1 MKKERVLLVLCMAL
15 MVLPIMAKRK
25 QWTEQQAWEWQER
38 VGVIKGFNQPHPTY
52 PGQTR
57 YDILKKAS
65 ELGFNSV
72 RFWVSG
78 GTVDE
83 KIAHIQAVIDDA
95 SAFNMT
101 ISPVLTFGDV
111 AYSNAKKR
119 GDKVKDSDYE
129 PDFRK
134 LMRHFAN
141 EKRIIL
147 WDLMNEPH
155 FGDQQETYDE
165 MDIIENM
172 VRWSWDED
180 VSQPIS
186 SSIIWA
192 PVNKNNKALKRYSEV
207 EQMMDVH
214 NFHSY
219 DCALDFSTRICKM
232 LDYIKSLG
240 NRPIICT
247 ECLTRVNGS
256 GVARSLAV
264 FAKYKVN
271 FYVWGLYVNDR
282 NWEVRWRKS
291 TYDPYEPMFHNLLYS
306 DGDIYDAREIEL
318 IRNFRFAEPGENLD
332 EGIEITD
339 RWTHERAW
347 KWMVGGPVRGT
358 NIVSDTKKV
367 AAQGYNSVR
376 IRLYYSD
383 WKNHKEDFFT
393 RFDNS
398 LKDASAQGL
407 TVMPVLLDDDD
418 VMNGA
423 IALGEYVNNV
433 IDRYYSDSRILA
445 WELYHKPGEKV
456 KDTKQLMDIVSTVF
470 RYARN
475 VYSNQPLTMTP
486 VVDVKPFE
494 AGFDPW
500 EALVHGHTGGWG
512 RLNYSGGSSPDLIYK
527 IWSLSDV
534 VSFATDMPTPETGW
548 LISICYRFGRPI
560 FCTDWK
566 YDNDETMATTLQRFA
581 MSHVFWFASKSVT
594 TQKINSF
601 RFIPISTERQ
611 E

>member
-1 MKKERVLLVLCMAL
+1 MKKERLLFVLCMVL
-15 MVLPIMAKRK
+15 MALPIMAKRK

-407 TVMPVLLDDDD
+407 TVMPVMLDDDD
-418 VMNGA
+418 AMNGA

-433 IDRYYSDSRILA
+433 IDRYYSDNRILA
-445 WELYHKPGEKV
+445 W
-456 KDTKQLMDIVSTVF
+456 
-470 RYARN
+470 
-475 VYSNQPLTMTP
+475 
-486 VVDVKPFE
+486 
-494 AGFDPW
+494 
-500 EALVHGHTGGWG
+500 
-512 RLNYSGGSSPDLIYK
+512 GSY
-527 IWSLSDV
+527 
-534 VSFATDMPTPETGW
+534 E
-548 LISICYRFGRPI
+548 
-560 FCTDWK
+560 
-566 YDNDETMATTLQRFA
+566 
-581 MSHVFWFASKSVT
+581 KSVIYW
-594 TQKINSF
+594 K
-601 RFIPISTERQ
+601 
-611 E
+611 